1 MISILPDFAPQLLAG
16 FIVTLKIVALSAL
29 FGFVAAIPLTLALLS
44 NRAPIRLMARSYLL
58 FFRGTPL
65 LAQLFLVYYGSGQFR
80 SVLED
85 VGLWG
90 LFADPFFCT
99 ILTFSLNT
107 AAYQAQIYRG
117 AIGLVPR
124 GQTEAA
130 QTLGLSRYHT
140 LVDIVT
146 PQAMVI
152 ALRPLGNE
160 LVLLVKASAVASIVS
175 VYDLMG
181 AAKLIYARS
190 FDLSPYLWAGLIYI
204 CCVEVL
210 RLSWNALDRRL
221 QRHLPSNH

>member
-1 MISILPDFAPQLLAG
+1 LNSILPDFAPQLLAG

-44 NRAPIRLMARSYLL
+44 NRAFISFMARLYLL

-80 SVLED
+80 PALEN
-85 VGLWG
+85 VGLWW

-117 AIGLVPR
+117 AIGLVSR

-140 LVDIVT
+140 LVDIVI

-160 LVLLVKASAVASIVS
+160 LVLLVKASAVASIVA

-210 RLSWNALDRRL
+210 RLSWNVLDRRL